1 MIPTLE
7 EPDMILGM
15 DILQRLGVKIDTKT
29 GAVQSTMLVTK
40 IKPEES
46 WKVPTRTS
54 VVFSIKNH
62 YGKQERRGK
71 KKSCSSQARNYHKC

>member
-29 GAVQSTMLVTK
+29 GITKPTILVTK
-40 IKPEES
+40 IKPEGS
-46 WKVPTRTS
+46 WKVPARTS
-54 VVFSIKNH
+54 VVFSIFNP
-62 YGKQERRGK
+62 YGEQKIIK
-71 KKSCSSQARNYHKC
+71 TSCSNRVRNYHRW